1 MTDPQQEYQSLDEL
15 FRKTFDNLP
24 DAPAPS
30 GWDTPSE
37 RVWNHVE
44 RNIQPPKSGWTL
56 QAIGLVLAFA
66 VTLAVGLY
74 LYMARPAVQ
83 EQQDAA
89 QPAPTAAPAAET
101 PTNPQPAVSEPN
113 PAEALPTTTAK
124 QLAKPQPDKPKQSL
138 PAAANS
144 TEENAADSKRPS
156 SPTAAPLPGTKPA
169 SPNSTER
176 QRSEG
181 GKKDDKEQ

>member
-1 MTDPQQEYQSLDEL
+1 MTDPKQEYQSLDEL

-37 RVWNHVE
+37 RVWHHVE

-56 QAIGLVLAFA
+56 KAIGLVSAFA

-74 LYMARPAVQ
+74 LYMARPAA
-83 EQQDAA
+83 QQDAA

-101 PTNPQPAVSEPN
+101 PTNNTQPTGSEPS

-124 QLAKPQPDKPKQSL
+124 QPTKPQPDKPKQSA

-144 TEENAADSKRPS
+144 AEENAADAKRPS